1 VHVDGSGGR
10 EREDCCSSHNDTHH
24 RVVKRHEM
32 MAVSPA
38 NIAAGDFYLRFTE
51 VREVISIAQSGD
63 VTFLSR
69 SKTDV
74 VGGESGRLDTRS
86 REQFATEVD
95 RQVGPSYRLPKWS
108 RRIKRSS

>member
-1 VHVDGSGGR
+1 MDGGGGR
-10 EREDCCSSHNDTHH
+10 EREDCCSSHNDAHH
-24 RVVKRHEM
+24 RVVKQQHEM

-38 NIAAGDFYLRFTE
+38 NIAVGDFYLRFTE
-51 VREVISIAQSGD
+51 VREVVSVARNGG
-63 VTFLSR
+63 VTFVSR

-74 VGGESGRLDTRS
+74 VGRESVRLDTRS